1 MFQGFLAAVVVIG
14 FPALVVGVAL
24 ARYCGADRDSVVLG
38 PVAGLAV
45 LLLALRLAQ
54 LFDATAQALT
64 ATALAVGIGAL
75 PLALREPRSTWL
87 RILPATIGAAL
98 CLLVLVWPWT
108 HLDGEGVLGYNM
120 ANDATKHGAWIASI
134 ADGEATQVSTA
145 YAQTVSLF
153 SGGYPSGGHLLAAS
167 ISLPA
172 GGVVPAYMPA
182 MAVLMAFLAFPAYW
196 LVRRSGGPV
205 AIGILACP
213 LVGAGYL
220 QVAYYLEAFLPQMM
234 AGAALMG
241 ALALGYEA
249 AASRRVAPAALAG
262 ACMGFAVQAYS
273 ANVLLWSGPLIAVV
287 IAMRVRDRATG
298 GLRVLGMQAAAAL
311 LVLLVVTAPVLRD
324 TIDYLTATNDV
335 AGSQSELGNIR
346 RPLDLRTLFGT
357 FVGIDY
363 RELVPLEKTI
373 SNIGSVAA
381 ALLAAAGV
389 VISVRR
395 RQYALVTLLACYAV
409 ATLFVIRSANV
420 YYEAKSYQL
429 LAMPIA
435 AAVAVGAGGLMSIGR
450 GRARVA
456 CALAGLALLG
466 LHLQVVRKAVGLE
479 IAERSIRTPDQV
491 TDLPRIAARVPAAT
505 GISLLVEDWVKAL
518 LPPAISPYDGYRLTG
533 LPVLSLRSDPS
544 GTPLLGANWADFDA
558 FEPWK
563 TVSVASIVEYRLATH
578 SIPPPPFVL
587 AYETPRLR
595 VWTSPGGS
603 LIASRIPLEEP
614 GVVGGRVLAPGA
626 SMPAPEA
633 AGTSFRLGA
642 RPLDGVL
649 LIAGRDL
656 RWQGTRWA
664 RWDAD
669 GSYLATAADTPDLPA
684 TATVDLP
691 LPGTYRIVVGGG
703 VQRDDAVA
711 IDGRR
716 FGMREATAAGTFPYG
731 VNSVQYVGEIDLDAG
746 SHRVEFWGQRDHL
759 SLVRAISLELRERP
773 PPAPVCIGSQRHT
786 VAWDAPASALDVA
799 TGAAIVNCGDTPLLL
814 DWIEPLPS

>member
-1 MFQGFLAAVVVIG
+1 MLQGFLAAVVVIG
-14 FPALVVGVAL
+14 FPALVVGVVL

-64 ATALAVGIGAL
+64 ATALAVGIAAL

-87 RILPATIGAAL
+87 RILPAAIGAGL
-98 CLLVLVWPWT
+98 CLLVLAWPWT
-108 HLDGEGVLGYNM
+108 HLDGEGVLGYNL
-120 ANDATKHGAWIASI
+120 ANDATKHAAWIASI
-134 ADGEATQVSTA
+134 ADGEPTQADTA

-153 SGGYPSGGHLLAAS
+153 SGGYPSGGHLLAATV
-167 ISLPA
+167 SLPA

-182 MAVLMAFLAFPAYW
+182 MALLMAFLAFPAYW

-205 AIGILACP
+205 PIAILACP

-220 QVAYYLEAFLPQMM
+220 QVAYYLEAYLPQMM
-234 AGAALMG
+234 AGAAVMG

-298 GLRVLGMQAAAAL
+298 GLRVLGMQATAAL
-311 LVLLVVTAPVLRD
+311 LVLLVVTAPVLGD

-335 AGSQSELGNIR
+335 AGSATEVGNIR
-346 RPLDLRTLFGT
+346 RPLDARTLFGT

-363 RELVPLEKTI
+363 RELVPLETRNLGHRLGRGGAARGRRGGDQRP
-373 SNIGSVAA
+373 SPPVRARHAARVLCRGNAVRDPQRERVLRGEVVPVAGNA
-381 ALLAAAGV
+381 D
-389 VISVRR
+389 RR
-395 RQYALVTLLACYAV
+395 
-409 ATLFVIRSANV
+409 
-420 YYEAKSYQL
+420 
-429 LAMPIA
+429 
-435 AAVAVGAGGLMSIGR
+435 GGR
-450 GRARVA
+450 GRRGRSPVDRARPGSR
-456 CALAGLALLG
+456 GLRARG
-466 LHLQVVRKAVGLE
+466 TG
-479 IAERSIRTPDQV
+479 
-491 TDLPRIAARVPAAT
+491 AARASSAGRAQGGRARDRRALDPHLRPGQRPAAHRGPDTRGDGRLVARGGLGQGAAAT
-505 GISLLVEDWVKAL
+505 GDLPVRR
-518 LPPAISPYDGYRLTG
+518 LPPHGPAGAATAQRRVGGVPPWRELGGFRRVRALEERICRLDRRVSTRDAIDPAPALRPRLQ
-533 LPVLSLRSDPS
+533 
-544 GTPLLGANWADFDA
+544 
-558 FEPWK
+558 
-563 TVSVASIVEYRLATH
+563 
-578 SIPPPPFVL
+578 
-587 AYETPRLR
+587 TPRLR
-595 VWTSPGGS
+595 AWTSPGGG
-603 LIASRIPLEEP
+603 LIPSRIPLEEP

-656 RWQGTRWA
+656 RSQGTRWQ
-664 RWDAD
+664 RWNAD
-669 GSYLATAADTPDLPA
+669 GSYLAIAPGTPDRPA

-691 LPGTYRIVVGGG
+691 LAGTYRIVVGGG
-703 VQRDDAVA
+703 VRRDDAVS

-731 VNSVQYVGEIDLDAG
+731 ANSVQYVGEIRLAAG
-746 SHRVEFWGQRDHL
+746 RHRVELWGQRDHL

-786 VAWDAPASALDVA
+786 VAWDAPASALGVA
-799 TGAAIVNCGDTPLLL
+799 VGAAIVNCGDTPLLL
-814 DWIEPLPS
+814 DWIEPLPA